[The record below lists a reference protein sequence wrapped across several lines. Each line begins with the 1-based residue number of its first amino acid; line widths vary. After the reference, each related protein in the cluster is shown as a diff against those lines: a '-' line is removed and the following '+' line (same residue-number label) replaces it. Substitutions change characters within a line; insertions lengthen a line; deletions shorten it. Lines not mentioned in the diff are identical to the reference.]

1 MVQAVRVVKTECNVL
16 HIKGPIVVVG
26 NIMAQYLDL
35 LQILVSSTLPPL
47 ILSLS
52 IRTIHLLIRL
62 PYIDGEPPDTRY
74 LFLGDYVNRG
84 EYSILT
90 LSLLL
95 ALKVLVTPTSLSSS

>member
-1 MVQAVRVVKTECNVL
+1 MVQAVRVLKTECNVL

-52 IRTIHLLIRL
+52 LHTHS
-62 PYIDGEPPDTRY
+62 
-74 LFLGDYVNRG
+74 F
-84 EYSILT
+84 
-90 LSLLL
+90 
-95 ALKVLVTPTSLSSS
+95 AFPT